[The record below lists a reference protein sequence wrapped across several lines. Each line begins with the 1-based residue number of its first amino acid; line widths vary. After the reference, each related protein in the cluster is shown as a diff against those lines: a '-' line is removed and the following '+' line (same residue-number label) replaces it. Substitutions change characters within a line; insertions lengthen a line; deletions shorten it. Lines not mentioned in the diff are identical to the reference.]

1 MGNGEGAAS
10 SPGVACARRANEHGA
25 KLPLRGAG
33 KSRES
38 GMGSREW
45 WGALHRSGF
54 PAPGWPFVAREAQV
68 RRAQQGGAALRRPR
82 VGRDMGCERR
92 NPLHSM
98 RPACCIG
105 AWSDR
110 RSCSSFPCAAGEGGR
125 QAGRGRAAQPRC
137 SGLLPLVGR
146 SKVEPHCTVRGWG
159 VTWAASGATRC
170 ACCALRAALVAG
182 YGFVALYAQT
192 NTARSCLRA
201 VPEKAGNGEWRK
213 KRLRHSL
220 LPLVRAS
227 CPGRTGS
234 CRRGRA

>member
-110 RSCSSFPCAAGEGGR
+110 RSCSSFPCVAGEGGR

-146 SKVEPHCTVRGWG
+146 SKAEPHCAVRGWG
-159 VTWAASGATRC
+159 VTWAASGAIRCTR
-170 ACCALRAALVAG
+170 CALRAAL
-182 YGFVALYAQT
+182 
-192 NTARSCLRA
+192 ARGRIADRA
-201 VPEKAGNGEWRK
+201 VPSPAQRGKVAGRPEGGAR
-213 KRLRHSL
+213 RS
-220 LPLVRAS
+220 RAA
-227 CPGRTGS
+227 PGFCRSSGAARWSRTAPSAG
-234 CRRGRA
+234 GA